1 MCVNSFNV
9 FTHFTAVSFILL
21 AIEMFHRNLLEGQAG
36 DQIGALLRGIKKTSI
51 RRGMVICHPQAIWS
65 RRKIQAQVNTIVI
78 TIHCVYSLQYTIIH
92 LYIHVH
98 NTLTCISYST

>member
-78 TIHCVYSLQYTIIH
+78 N
-92 LYIHVH
+92 
-98 NTLTCISYST
+98 NTLCIQSTVYHHTFVYTCT